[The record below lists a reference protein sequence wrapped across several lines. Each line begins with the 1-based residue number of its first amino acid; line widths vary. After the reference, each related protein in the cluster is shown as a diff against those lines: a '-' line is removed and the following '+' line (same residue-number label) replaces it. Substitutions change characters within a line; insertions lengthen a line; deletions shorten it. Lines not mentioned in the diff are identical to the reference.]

1 MRKVA
6 SAIAARCSALPCPN
20 GWSSSGSRLATP
32 SAKNVSSAA
41 TRSVP
46 ECIASATRPRLPV
59 SRPVTSLRTT
69 RTAAAKTD
77 SSAVRCCGDIL
88 EDRIRETLG
97 AGEQHAPH
105 DAGRDERR
113 RRLLPGSDLLE
124 GPLDH
129 GVLRRRVAHEALE
142 RQQRASGGE
151 VGDQEVVQAQAAAV
165 DLAVALERR
174 VELGLAAARQLRA

>member
-1 MRKVA
+1 MKTLTRMRKLA
-6 SAIAARCSALPCPN
+6 SAMAARCSALPCPN

-69 RTAAAKTD
+69 RTPAAKTD

-88 EDRIRETLG
+88 EDRIRGTLG

-105 DAGRDERR
+105 DARREDLR
-113 RRLLPGSDLLE
+113 RRLLPAADLLE
-124 GPLDH
+124 GAQDDR
-129 GVLRRRVAHEALE
+129 VLRRRPVHLALE
-142 RQQRASGGE
+142 RQRGAPRGQ
-151 VGDQEVVQAQAAAV
+151 VGDEKVVQPQALSV
-165 DLAVALERR
+165 HLAVAL
-174 VELGLAAARQLRA
+174 